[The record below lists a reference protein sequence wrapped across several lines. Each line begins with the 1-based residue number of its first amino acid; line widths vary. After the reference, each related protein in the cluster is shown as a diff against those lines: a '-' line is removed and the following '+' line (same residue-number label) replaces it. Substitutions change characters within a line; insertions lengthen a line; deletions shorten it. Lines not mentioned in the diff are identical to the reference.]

1 MAVSSRLWIVVVMAT
16 LAVAGRA
23 RAEAPAAPPLPLEK
37 VVLFTS
43 GVGYFQ
49 HAGKVNGDAR
59 VEMQFKAENVNDL
72 LKSLVVQDLDGGA
85 APVVTYASRDPVTKT
100 LETFAVNLTD
110 NPSLADLIGRLRG
123 QVIEI
128 DAATPATGAIVGVEK
143 RSIDAGEG
151 KTVEK
156 AFLTILAKDGLRT
169 LALDSITR
177 LRLVDPRLQ
186 SELEKALAVLAL
198 AHDNGTKSVSLGFA
212 GKGERGVRLGYV
224 QETPMWKTSYRLVID
239 TSGGKDKPQAMLQG
253 WAIVENTTDADWKD
267 VRMSL
272 VSGRPISFVMDLYEP
287 LYVPR
292 PLVQPELYAS
302 LMPQVYGQG
311 LEGRARLFAAAGGKA
326 EESKRKMAE
335 RELEE
340 GGRARRMATMA
351 AEAAAAAPGMAR
363 DASEQQDRGF
373 FAGVA
378 NQAAMAQGGALGELF
393 RYEIEQPVTLE
404 RQRSAMLPIVGEKVG
419 AEKVSIYDDRVL
431 AKHPLAGL
439 RLVNSTK
446 LNLMQGPVT
455 VYEAGGYAGDARIED
470 MAPKSERLLSYAVDL
485 DVEVAPRTE
494 GRPEE
499 IVNVRLVKGTLVC
512 SRKLARAKFFE
523 IKNSGAEAVKV
534 LVEHPLD
541 GGWNLVK
548 PAKADEKTRDRY
560 RFAVTAEPGKAVTL
574 EVAEELPVSESHA
587 ITNLDDNAILFYSK
601 ARTTSPAVAEALAEV
616 VRRKRDIERIVRE
629 KAEREREIATIG
641 EEQNRIRE
649 NMGRLER
656 QSDLYTRYVQKF
668 TEQETRIET
677 LRGEIAARV
686 AAEQEARKALDD
698 YLLGLDLK

>member
-1 MAVSSRLWIVVVMAT
+1 MAVSARVCFVV
-16 LAVAGRA
+16 LAASLAAAEGA

-49 HAGKVNGDAR
+49 HTGKVNGDAR

-110 NPSLADLIGRLRG
+110 NPSLADLVGRLRG
-123 QVIEI
+123 QAIEI
-128 DAATPATGAIVGVEK
+128 DAATPASGVIVGVEK
-143 RSIDAGEG
+143 RMVDAGDD

-186 SELEKALAVLAL
+186 AELEKALAVLAL
-198 AHDNGTKSVSLGFA
+198 AHDNGTKAVTLGFA

-239 TSGGKDKPQAMLQG
+239 TSGGNDKPQAMLQG

-292 PLVQPELYAS
+292 PVVQPELYAS
-302 LMPQVYGQG
+302 LMPQMYGQG
-311 LEGRARLFAAAGGKA
+311 LEGRARLFAAAGGRGENSRRKLA
-326 EESKRKMAE
+326 EEELAAGKRRDMSKP
-335 RELEE
+335 
-340 GGRARRMATMA
+340 GRMEA
-351 AEAAAAAPGMAR
+351 AEAAPAAMADAAAV
-363 DASEQQDRGF
+363 EDRAF
-373 FAGVA
+373 FGRIA
-378 NQAAMAQGGALGELF
+378 NQTAMAQGAALGELF
-393 RYEIEQPVTLE
+393 RYEIDQPVTLE

-431 AKHPLAGL
+431 AKHPLAGV

-470 MAPKSERLLSYAVDL
+470 MAPGSERLLSYAVDL

-499 IVNVRLVKGTLVC
+499 IVNVRLVKGTLVA

-523 IKNSGAEAVKV
+523 IKNSGAAPVKV
-534 LVEHPLD
+534 LVEHPFD
-541 GGWNLVK
+541 GGWKLVT

-587 ITNLDDNAILFYSK
+587 ITNLDDNAIIFYSK
-601 ARTTSPAVAEALAEV
+601 AKTTSPAVAESLAEV

-629 KAEREREIATIG
+629 KADREREIATIG

-656 QSDLYTRYVQKF
+656 QSDLYTRYVKKF
-668 TEQETRIET
+668 TEQEGRIET
-677 LRGEIAARV
+677 LRGEIAARA

-698 YLLGLDLK
+698 YLLGLDVK

>member
-1 MAVSSRLWIVVVMAT
+1 
-16 LAVAGRA
+16 
-23 RAEAPAAPPLPLEK
+23 
-37 VVLFTS
+37 
-43 GVGYFQ
+43 
-49 HAGKVNGDAR
+49 
-59 VEMQFKAENVNDL
+59 
-72 LKSLVVQDLDGGA
+72 
-85 APVVTYASRDPVTKT
+85 
-100 LETFAVNLTD
+100 
-110 NPSLADLIGRLRG
+110 
-123 QVIEI
+123 
-128 DAATPATGAIVGVEK
+128 
-143 RSIDAGEG
+143 
-151 KTVEK
+151 
-156 AFLTILAKDGLRT
+156 
-169 LALDSITR
+169 
-177 LRLVDPRLQ
+177 
-186 SELEKALAVLAL
+186 
-198 AHDNGTKSVSLGFA
+198 
-212 GKGERGVRLGYV
+212 
-224 QETPMWKTSYRLVID
+224 
-239 TSGGKDKPQAMLQG
+239 
-253 WAIVENTTDADWKD
+253 
-267 VRMSL
+267 
-272 VSGRPISFVMDLYEP
+272 
-287 LYVPR
+287 
-292 PLVQPELYAS
+292 VQPELYAS

>member
-1 MAVSSRLWIVVVMAT
+1 MAVSSRVWGMVLVAT
-16 LAVAGRA
+16 LAVAARS
-23 RAEAPAAPPLPLEK
+23 RAEAPAGPPLPLEK

-59 VEMQFKAENVNDL
+59 VEMLFKAENVNDL

-110 NPSLADLIGRLRG
+110 NPSLADLVGRLRG
-123 QVIEI
+123 QAIEI
-128 DAATPATGAIVGVEK
+128 DAATPASGVIVGVEK
-143 RSIDAGEG
+143 REIDAGEG

-186 SELEKALAVLAL
+186 AELEKALAVLAL
-198 AHDNGTKSVSLGFA
+198 AHDNGSKAVTLGFA

-224 QETPMWKTSYRLVID
+224 QETPMWKTSYRLVVD
-239 TSGGKDKPQAMLQG
+239 AGNAKDKPQAMLQG

-292 PLVQPELYAS
+292 PLVQPSLYAS
-302 LMPQVYGQG
+302 LMPQIYGQS
-311 LEGRARLFAAAGGKA
+311 LEGRDRMFAAAGGKA
-326 EESKRKMAE
+326 DESRRKMAMREME
-335 RELEE
+335 RAAR
-340 GGRARRMATMA
+340 GRAAGGELAAT
-351 AEAAAAAPGMAR
+351 AAAPPAEPAAALA
-363 DASEQQDRGF
+363 DAGF
-373 FAGVA
+373 FGGIA
-378 NQAAMAQGGALGELF
+378 NQAAMAQGAALGELF
-393 RYEIEQPVTLE
+393 RYEIDQPVTLE

-470 MAPKSERLLSYAVDL
+470 MAPGSERLLSYAVDL

-499 IVNVRLVKGTLVC
+499 IVDVRLVKGTLVA
-512 SRKLARAKFFE
+512 SRKLARAKFFA
-523 IKNSGAEAVKV
+523 IKNSGAAPVKV
-534 LVEHPLD
+534 LLEHPLD
-541 GGWNLVK
+541 GGWKLVK

-560 RFAVTAEPGKAVTL
+560 RFAVVAEPGKPVTF

-587 ITNLDDNAILFYSK
+587 ITNLDDNAIIFYSK
-601 ARTTSPAVAEALAEV
+601 AKATSPAVAEALAEV

-629 KAEREREIATIG
+629 KADREHEIATIG

-677 LRGEIAARV
+677 LRGEIASRV
-686 AAEQEARKALDD
+686 AAEQESRKGLDD

>member
-340 GGRARRMATMA
+340 GGRARRMALPRLRGWHATLLSSRTA
-351 AEAAAAAPGMAR
+351 ASSPASPIRPRWPRGAR
-363 DASEQQDRGF
+363 LASSSATRSSSPSRSNGS
-373 FAGVA
+373 GRRCCRSWV
-378 NQAAMAQGGALGELF
+378 
-393 RYEIEQPVTLE
+393 R
-404 RQRSAMLPIVGEKVG
+404 RSAPRRSRSTTT
-419 AEKVSIYDDRVL
+419 ACSPSIR
-431 AKHPLAGL
+431 
-439 RLVNSTK
+439 
-446 LNLMQGPVT
+446 
-455 VYEAGGYAGDARIED
+455 
-470 MAPKSERLLSYAVDL
+470 
-485 DVEVAPRTE
+485 
-494 GRPEE
+494 
-499 IVNVRLVKGTLVC
+499 
-512 SRKLARAKFFE
+512 
-523 IKNSGAEAVKV
+523 
-534 LVEHPLD
+534 
-541 GGWNLVK
+541 
-548 PAKADEKTRDRY
+548 
-560 RFAVTAEPGKAVTL
+560 
-574 EVAEELPVSESHA
+574 
-587 ITNLDDNAILFYSK
+587 
-601 ARTTSPAVAEALAEV
+601 SPAC
-616 VRRKRDIERIVRE
+616 
-629 KAEREREIATIG
+629 G
-641 EEQNRIRE
+641 
-649 NMGRLER
+649 
-656 QSDLYTRYVQKF
+656 S
-668 TEQETRIET
+668 
-677 LRGEIAARV
+677 
-686 AAEQEARKALDD
+686 
-698 YLLGLDLK
+698 